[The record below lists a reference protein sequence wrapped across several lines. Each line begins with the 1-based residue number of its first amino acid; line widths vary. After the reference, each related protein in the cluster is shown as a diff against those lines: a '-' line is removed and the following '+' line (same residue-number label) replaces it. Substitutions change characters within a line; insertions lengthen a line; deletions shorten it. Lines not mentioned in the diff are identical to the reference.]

1 MADKAIEV
9 SGLTKS
15 FGAGKRALDNV
26 NLVVEAGEMVAL
38 IGASGSGKSTLIR
51 HISGLIA
58 ADKRGAANDVR
69 VLSKTIQSGGK
80 IRPEARQIR
89 SSIGVVFQQFNL
101 VGRLSVLTNV
111 LTGHLGRISRL
122 RGTLGLF
129 SRDEKMAAMKALHR
143 VGISDRAGQRAS
155 TLSGGQQ
162 QRAAIAR
169 TLVQGAEVVLADE
182 PIASLDPASSK
193 RVMDILADINRID
206 GKTVLVSL
214 HQVDYA
220 KAYCPRIVALRDGRV
235 VFDGPSTELTPAL
248 LHELYGDDDQELFG
262 DRAPIEL
269 EPTPTAPARP
279 MPNGKEI
286 PAAAAAAAPA

>member
-1 MADKAIEV
+1 MADTAIEV
-9 SGLTKS
+9 RNLSKS
-15 FGAGKRALDNV
+15 FGTGNRALDDV
-26 NLVVEAGEMVAL
+26 NFTVERGEIVAL

-51 HISGLIA
+51 HIAGLLA
-58 ADKRGAANDVR
+58 ADKKGSTSEISI
-69 VLSKTIQSGGK
+69 LSRTIQSGGR
-80 IRPEARQIR
+80 IDTAARDLR

-101 VGRLSVLTNV
+101 VGRLTVLTNV

-129 SRDEKMAAMKALHR
+129 TAEEKAAALHALDR
-143 VGISDRAGQRAS
+143 VGIAERAGQRAS

-193 RVMDILADINRID
+193 RVMDILSEVNRVD
-206 GKTVLVSL
+206 GKTVVVSL

-220 KAYCPRIVALRDGRV
+220 KTYCPRIIALRDGRIV
-235 VFDGPSTELTPAL
+235 YDGPGAALTDTL
-248 LHELYGDDDQELFG
+248 LHELYGDADQELFG
-262 DRAPIEL
+262 DRAAVQPE
-269 EPTPTAPARP
+269 EQPAPVQ
-279 MPNGKEI
+279 MPVHRQPAY
-286 PAAAAAAAPA
+286 PAAAAATA

>member
-1 MADKAIEV
+1 MADTAIEV
-9 SGLTKS
+9 RNLCKS
-15 FGAGKRALDNV
+15 FGTGNRALDDINFT
-26 NLVVEAGEMVAL
+26 VEKGEIVAL

-51 HISGLIA
+51 HIAGLLA
-58 ADKRGAANDVR
+58 ADTKGSASEIS
-69 VLSKTIQSGGK
+69 VLSRTIQAGGR
-80 IRPEARQIR
+80 IDTGARTLR

-101 VGRLSVLTNV
+101 VGRLTVLTNV

-129 SRDEKMAAMKALHR
+129 TAEEKASALRALDR
-143 VGISDRAGQRAS
+143 VGIAERALQRAS

-193 RVMDILADINRID
+193 RVMDILSEVNRVD
-206 GKTVLVSL
+206 GKTVVVSL

-220 KAYCPRIVALRDGRV
+220 KTYCPRIIALRDGRIV
-235 VFDGPSTELTPAL
+235 YDGPGAELTDAL
-248 LHELYGDDDQELFG
+248 LHELYGDADQELFG
-262 DRAPIEL
+262 DRAAVQPE
-269 EPTPTAPARP
+269 EQTAPVKLP
-279 MPNGKEI
+279 VHQQ
-286 PAAAAAAAPA
+286 PAYPEAAVATA